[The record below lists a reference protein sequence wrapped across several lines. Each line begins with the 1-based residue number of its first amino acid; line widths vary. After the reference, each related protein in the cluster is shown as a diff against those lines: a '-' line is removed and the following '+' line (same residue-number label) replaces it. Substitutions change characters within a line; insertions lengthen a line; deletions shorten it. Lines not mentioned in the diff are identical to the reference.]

1 MLTYSFI
8 EDPDSPAFYLS
19 NRKLPKQMNRKY
31 FWRETKKQVELKNTQ
46 IEWGNSRGGVFLSIA
61 EYNSLNCCFKTHS
74 NFISFFQYGV
84 NKIEILSNALVKKWQ
99 KIKMIKTHK
108 HRK

>member
-1 MLTYSFI
+1 
-8 EDPDSPAFYLS
+8 
-19 NRKLPKQMNRKY
+19 MNRKY

-46 IEWGNSRGGVFLSIA
+46 IEWGNSQGGVFLSIA
-61 EYNSLNCCFKTHS
+61 EYAEYNCLIFLFVALKHIQTL
-74 NFISFFQYGV
+74 FPFFQYGV